1 MMDKASLPKQLS
13 ETIGRNFNL
22 LFNQIGM
29 YNVYHK
35 SVLGSL
41 ERVYE
46 SFQEGFK
53 NRSTIVLSLHQEQLV
68 IEDEVLDS
76 RINANRLTAHFK
88 KTDIQSLAF
97 EVGITLADMT
107 QFMEILTDLNRYPNA
122 DAMKKAMQ
130 EKGLDNILVNYFV
143 YQKIKTDEQVVK

>member
-22 LFNQIGM
+22 VFNQIGM

-46 SFQEGFK
+46 SFQEGF
-53 NRSTIVLSLHQEQLV
+53 NILSTIVLSLHQEQLV

-76 RINANRLTAHFK
+76 RINASRLTAHFK

-97 EVGITLADMT
+97 EAGMTLADMA
-107 QFMEILTDLNRYPNA
+107 QFLEILTDLNRYPNA
-122 DAMKKAMQ
+122 DAMKKADSQ
-130 EKGLDNILVNYFV
+130 
-143 YQKIKTDEQVVK
+143 